1 MDLAGYTEMNHTK
14 KSKAVRIG
22 SWPALLLL
30 LMPLWS
36 QQADISEYER
46 RLQDLTQEIQAL
58 RNKISREER
67 RKSSILAQLGTLG
80 LEKKLL
86 RNELDMYEMQKN
98 RADAELSQLRNRI
111 PQLETKLE
119 REQDAIAEI
128 LVTIYKFGKFNYFE
142 LLMEADNISSLLSE
156 NKNLLMLA
164 EHQEKV
170 ITEYQRTLD
179 ELEQTRAQLQEKR
192 VEINQLIGK
201 AHDKRQE
208 LESQEKRNQALVDQ
222 INQNRQ
228 SYEKSIQEKLARS
241 QELHNLLKKL
251 LEEKIDLPFP
261 LTPLD
266 ERYGQLD
273 WPIQGRVVTP
283 FGLIRQPPYNTR
295 IKSNGIEIAPRD
307 NMIVKNIHP
316 GIVRFTDYFEGYGNL
331 IIIDHGM
338 GFYSLYGHCADF
350 YVKKEDAVQEGDP
363 IAFVGDI
370 GSLKGNTLYFELRR
384 RNEAL
389 DPLKWLKRR

>member
-1 MDLAGYTEMNHTK
+1 MKRTVTLESCKAG
-14 KSKAVRIG
+14 V
-22 SWPALLLL
+22 WPALLLL
-30 LMPLWS
+30 LLPLWS
-36 QQADISEYER
+36 QQTDVSEYER

-58 RNKISREER
+58 RNKLSREER

-80 LEKKLL
+80 LEKKLI
-86 RNELDMYEMQKN
+86 RNELDMYDMQKKK
-98 RADAELSQLRNRI
+98 ADGELARLRGRI
-111 PQLETKLE
+111 PQLETKLS
-119 REQDAIAEI
+119 REQDAISEI

-142 LLMEADNISSLLSE
+142 LMLEADNISSLLSE
-156 NKNLLMLA
+156 NKNLLVLA

-170 ITEYQRTLD
+170 IADYQSTLD
-179 ELEQTRAQLQEKR
+179 ELEQSRAQLQAKR
-192 VEINQLIGK
+192 TEINQLIGK

-208 LESQEKRNQALVDQ
+208 LVAQEKRNQALIDQ

-228 SYEKSIQEKLARS
+228 SYERALQEKLERS
-241 QELHNLLKKL
+241 QELHNLMKRL

-266 ERYGQLD
+266 ERFGQLT

-338 GFYSLYGHCADF
+338 GFYSLYGHCSDF

-363 IAFVGDI
+363 IAYVGDI
-370 GSLKGNTLYFELRR
+370 GSLRGNTLYFELRR